1 MAIDFK
7 EFIRGLKPLF
17 KRTGVADALESIR
30 DEINNTAIPYY
41 ETSASLLQ
49 KGESALWKLADKDLH
64 QRLTRVRSGSWVENV
79 HLALRNAVD
88 LIPEIVKRVN
98 KNLEID
104 VAADGL
110 SFKEAALVRLVE
122 SLGFY
127 VSYARTLLRATV
139 ICESMPGGDKA
150 LGEFFT
156 KNEIAYL
163 TANMYGFAIATE
175 VLCGQKQQ
183 ILAGL
188 DKIPDVVVSDE
199 DGVGNGLYNAGNT
212 DPMRMGSWSDTQMT
226 NTLIYR
232 YRIWRSEHE
241 EASLQAAKE
250 EAQAL
255 EYWILSLKQKQQN
268 AGNDPKIQQQIEY
281 HEERLKKLRYD
292 IKRKEEAA
300 V

>member
-30 DEINNTAIPYY
+30 DEINNTTIPYY

-122 SLGFY
+122 
-127 VSYARTLLRATV
+127 
-139 ICESMPGGDKA
+139 
-150 LGEFFT
+150 
-156 KNEIAYL
+156 
-163 TANMYGFAIATE
+163 
-175 VLCGQKQQ
+175 
-183 ILAGL
+183 
-188 DKIPDVVVSDE
+188 
-199 DGVGNGLYNAGNT
+199 
-212 DPMRMGSWSDTQMT
+212 
-226 NTLIYR
+226 
-232 YRIWRSEHE
+232 
-241 EASLQAAKE
+241 
-250 EAQAL
+250 
-255 EYWILSLKQKQQN
+255 
-268 AGNDPKIQQQIEY
+268 
-281 HEERLKKLRYD
+281 
-292 IKRKEEAA
+292 
-300 V
+300 

>member
-17 KRTGVADALESIR
+17 KRNGVADALESIR
-30 DEINNTAIPYY
+30 DEISNTAIPYY
-41 ETSASLLQ
+41 ETSAPLLQ

-88 LIPEIVKRVN
+88 LIPEIIKRVN

-122 SLGFY
+122 SLSFY
-127 VSYARTLLRATV
+127 VGYARTLLRATI

-156 KNEIAYL
+156 KNDIAYL

-188 DKIPDVVVSDE
+188 DKIPDVIVSDE

-212 DPMRMGSWSDTQMT
+212 DPMRLGMWNPQMT
-226 NTLIYR
+226 NSWIYR
-232 YRIWRSEHE
+232 FRIYRSEKE
-241 EASLQAAKE
+241 EAALQVAKE

-255 EYWILSLKQKQQN
+255 EYWILSLKQQQQN

-281 HEERLKKLRYD
+281 HEDRLKTLRYN

>member
-17 KRTGVADALESIR
+17 KRNGVADALESIR
-30 DEINNTAIPYY
+30 DEISNTAIPYY
-41 ETSASLLQ
+41 ETSAPLLQ

-122 SLGFY
+122 SLSFY
-127 VSYARTLLRATV
+127 VGYARTLLRATI

-156 KNEIAYL
+156 KNDIAYL
-163 TANMYGFAIATE
+163 TVNMYGFAIATE

-188 DKIPDVVVSDE
+188 DKIPDVIVSDE

-212 DPMRMGSWSDTQMT
+212 DPMRLGMWNPQMT
-226 NTLIYR
+226 NSWIYR
-232 YRIWRSEHE
+232 FRIYRSEKE
-241 EASLQAAKE
+241 EAALQVAKE

-255 EYWILSLKQKQQN
+255 EYWILSLKQQQQN

>member
-17 KRTGVADALESIR
+17 KRNGVADALESIR
-30 DEINNTAIPYY
+30 DEISNTAIPYY
-41 ETSASLLQ
+41 ETSAPLLQ

-79 HLALRNAVD
+79 HLALRNAAD

-122 SLGFY
+122 SLSFY
-127 VSYARTLLRATV
+127 VGYARTLLRATI

-156 KNEIAYL
+156 KNDIAYL

-188 DKIPDVVVSDE
+188 DKIPDVIVSDE

-212 DPMRMGSWSDTQMT
+212 DPMRLGMWNPQMT
-226 NTLIYR
+226 NSPIYR
-232 YRIWRSEHE
+232 FRIYRSEKE
-241 EASLQAAKE
+241 EAALQVAKE

-255 EYWILSLKQKQQN
+255 EYWILSLKQQQQN

-281 HEERLKKLRYD
+281 HEDRLKTLRYN

>member
-17 KRTGVADALESIR
+17 KRNGVADALESIR
-30 DEINNTAIPYY
+30 DEISNTAIPYY
-41 ETSASLLQ
+41 ETSAPLLQ

-122 SLGFY
+122 SLSFY
-127 VSYARTLLRATV
+127 VGYARTLLRATI

-156 KNEIAYL
+156 KNDIAYL

-188 DKIPDVVVSDE
+188 DKIPDVIVSDE

-212 DPMRMGSWSDTQMT
+212 DPMRLGMWNPQMT
-226 NTLIYR
+226 NSWIYR
-232 YRIWRSEHE
+232 FRIYRSEKE
-241 EASLQAAKE
+241 EAALQVAKE

-255 EYWILSLKQKQQN
+255 EYWILSLKQQQQN

>member
-17 KRTGVADALESIR
+17 KRNGVADALESIR
-30 DEINNTAIPYY
+30 DEISNTAIPYY
-41 ETSASLLQ
+41 ETSAPLLQ

-122 SLGFY
+122 SLSFY
-127 VSYARTLLRATV
+127 VGYARTLLRATI

-156 KNEIAYL
+156 KNDIAYL
-163 TANMYGFAIATE
+163 TANMYGFATATE

-188 DKIPDVVVSDE
+188 DKIPDVIVSDE

-212 DPMRMGSWSDTQMT
+212 DPMRLGMWNPQMT
-226 NTLIYR
+226 NSWIYR
-232 YRIWRSEHE
+232 FRIYRSEKE
-241 EASLQAAKE
+241 EAALQVAKE

-255 EYWILSLKQKQQN
+255 EYWILSLKQQQQN

-281 HEERLKKLRYD
+281 HEDRLKTLRYN

>member
-17 KRTGVADALESIR
+17 KRNGVADALESIR
-30 DEINNTAIPYY
+30 DEISNTAIPYY

-79 HLALRNAVD
+79 HLALRNAVE

-122 SLGFY
+122 SLSFY
-127 VSYARTLLRATV
+127 VGYARTLLRATI

-156 KNEIAYL
+156 KNDIAYL

-188 DKIPDVVVSDE
+188 DKIPDVIVSDE

-212 DPMRMGSWSDTQMT
+212 DPMRLGMWNPQMT
-226 NTLIYR
+226 NSWIYR
-232 YRIWRSEHE
+232 FRIYRSEKE
-241 EASLQAAKE
+241 EAALQVAKE

-255 EYWILSLKQKQQN
+255 EYWILSLKQQQQN

>member
-17 KRTGVADALESIR
+17 KRNGVADALESIR
-30 DEINNTAIPYY
+30 DEISNTAIPYY

-79 HLALRNAVD
+79 HLALRNAVE

-122 SLGFY
+122 SLSFY
-127 VSYARTLLRATV
+127 VGYARTLLRATI

-156 KNEIAYL
+156 KNDIAYL

-188 DKIPDVVVSDE
+188 DKIPDVIVSDE

-212 DPMRMGSWSDTQMT
+212 DPMRLGMWNPQMT
-226 NTLIYR
+226 NSPIYR
-232 YRIWRSEHE
+232 FRIYRSEKE
-241 EASLQAAKE
+241 EAALQVAKE

-255 EYWILSLKQKQQN
+255 EYWILSLKQQQQN

-281 HEERLKKLRYD
+281 HEDRLKTLRYN

>member
-17 KRTGVADALESIR
+17 KRNGVADALESIR
-30 DEINNTAIPYY
+30 DEISNTAIPYY

-79 HLALRNAVD
+79 HLALRNAVE

-122 SLGFY
+122 SLSFY
-127 VSYARTLLRATV
+127 VGYARTLLRATI

-156 KNEIAYL
+156 KNDISYL

-188 DKIPDVVVSDE
+188 DKIPDVIVSDE

-212 DPMRMGSWSDTQMT
+212 DPMRLGMWDPQMT
-226 NTLIYR
+226 NSWIYR
-232 YRIWRSEHE
+232 FRIYRSEKE
-241 EASLQAAKE
+241 EAALQVAKE

-255 EYWILSLKQKQQN
+255 EYWILSLKQQQQN

>member
-17 KRTGVADALESIR
+17 KRNGVADALESIR
-30 DEINNTAIPYY
+30 DEISNTAIPYY
-41 ETSASLLQ
+41 ETSAPLLQ

-122 SLGFY
+122 SLSFY
-127 VSYARTLLRATV
+127 VGYARTLLRATI

-156 KNEIAYL
+156 KNDIAYL

-188 DKIPDVVVSDE
+188 DKIPDVIVSDE

-212 DPMRMGSWSDTQMT
+212 DPMRLGMWNPQMT
-226 NTLIYR
+226 NSWIYR
-232 YRIWRSEHE
+232 FRIYRSEKE
-241 EASLQAAKE
+241 EAALQVAKE

-255 EYWILSLKQKQQN
+255 EYWILSLKQQQQN

-281 HEERLKKLRYD
+281 HEDRLKTLRYN

>member
-139 ICESMPGGDKA
+139 ICESMPGGD
-150 LGEFFT
+150 
-156 KNEIAYL
+156 
-163 TANMYGFAIATE
+163 
-175 VLCGQKQQ
+175 
-183 ILAGL
+183 
-188 DKIPDVVVSDE
+188 
-199 DGVGNGLYNAGNT
+199 
-212 DPMRMGSWSDTQMT
+212 
-226 NTLIYR
+226 
-232 YRIWRSEHE
+232 
-241 EASLQAAKE
+241 
-250 EAQAL
+250 
-255 EYWILSLKQKQQN
+255 
-268 AGNDPKIQQQIEY
+268 
-281 HEERLKKLRYD
+281 
-292 IKRKEEAA
+292 
-300 V
+300 

>member
-17 KRTGVADALESIR
+17 KRNGVADALESIR
-30 DEINNTAIPYY
+30 DEISNTAIPYY
-41 ETSASLLQ
+41 ETSAPLLQ

-122 SLGFY
+122 SLSFY
-127 VSYARTLLRATV
+127 VGYARTLLRATI

-156 KNEIAYL
+156 KNDIAYL

-188 DKIPDVVVSDE
+188 DKIPDVIVSDE

-212 DPMRMGSWSDTQMT
+212 DPMRLGMWNPQMT
-226 NTLIYR
+226 NSPIYR
-232 YRIWRSEHE
+232 FRIYRSEKE
-241 EASLQAAKE
+241 EAALQVAKE

-255 EYWILSLKQKQQN
+255 EYWILSLKQQQQN

-281 HEERLKKLRYD
+281 HEDRLKKLRYD

>member
-17 KRTGVADALESIR
+17 KRNGVADALESIR
-30 DEINNTAIPYY
+30 DEISNTAIPYY
-41 ETSASLLQ
+41 ETSAPLLQ

-122 SLGFY
+122 SLSFY
-127 VSYARTLLRATV
+127 VGYARTLLRATI

-156 KNEIAYL
+156 KNDIAYL
-163 TANMYGFAIATE
+163 TVNMYGFAIATE

-188 DKIPDVVVSDE
+188 DKIPDVIVSDE

-212 DPMRMGSWSDTQMT
+212 DPMRLGMWNPQMT
-226 NTLIYR
+226 NSWIYR
-232 YRIWRSEHE
+232 FRIYRSEKE
-241 EASLQAAKE
+241 EAALQVAKE

-255 EYWILSLKQKQQN
+255 EYWILSLKQQQQN

-281 HEERLKKLRYD
+281 HEDRLKTLRYN

>member
-17 KRTGVADALESIR
+17 KRNGVADALESIR
-30 DEINNTAIPYY
+30 DEISNTAIPYY
-41 ETSASLLQ
+41 ETSAPLLQ

-110 SFKEAALVRLVE
+110 SFKEAVLVRLVE
-122 SLGFY
+122 SLSFY
-127 VSYARTLLRATV
+127 VGYARTLLRATI

-156 KNEIAYL
+156 KNDIAYL

-188 DKIPDVVVSDE
+188 DKIPDVIVSDE

-212 DPMRMGSWSDTQMT
+212 DPMRLGMWNPQMT
-226 NTLIYR
+226 NSWIYR
-232 YRIWRSEHE
+232 FRIYRSEKE
-241 EASLQAAKE
+241 EAALQVAKE

-255 EYWILSLKQKQQN
+255 EYWILSLKQQQQN

-281 HEERLKKLRYD
+281 HEDRLKTLRYN

>member
-17 KRTGVADALESIR
+17 KRNGVADALESIR
-30 DEINNTAIPYY
+30 DEISNTAIPYY
-41 ETSASLLQ
+41 ETSAPLLQ

-122 SLGFY
+122 SLSFY
-127 VSYARTLLRATV
+127 VGYARTLLRATI

-156 KNEIAYL
+156 KNDIAYL

-188 DKIPDVVVSDE
+188 DKIPDVIVSDE

-212 DPMRMGSWSDTQMT
+212 DPMRLGMWNPQMT
-226 NTLIYR
+226 NSPIYR
-232 YRIWRSEHE
+232 FRIYRSEKE
-241 EASLQAAKE
+241 EAALQVAKE

-255 EYWILSLKQKQQN
+255 EYWILSLKQQQQN

-281 HEERLKKLRYD
+281 HEDRLKTLRYN

>member
-17 KRTGVADALESIR
+17 KRNGVADALESIR
-30 DEINNTAIPYY
+30 DEISNTAIPYY
-41 ETSASLLQ
+41 ETSAPLLQ

-122 SLGFY
+122 SLSFY
-127 VSYARTLLRATV
+127 VGYARTLLRATI

-156 KNEIAYL
+156 KNDIAYL

-188 DKIPDVVVSDE
+188 DKIPDVIVSDE

-212 DPMRMGSWSDTQMT
+212 DPMRLGMWNPQMT
-226 NTLIYR
+226 NSWIYR
-232 YRIWRSEHE
+232 FRIYRSEKE
-241 EASLQAAKE
+241 EAALQVAKE

-255 EYWILSLKQKQQN
+255 EYWILSLKQRQQN

-281 HEERLKKLRYD
+281 HEDRLKTLRYN

>member
-1 MAIDFK
+1 
-7 EFIRGLKPLF
+7 
-17 KRTGVADALESIR
+17 
-30 DEINNTAIPYY
+30 
-41 ETSASLLQ
+41 
-49 KGESALWKLADKDLH
+49 
-64 QRLTRVRSGSWVENV
+64 
-79 HLALRNAVD
+79 
-88 LIPEIVKRVN
+88 
-98 KNLEID
+98 
-104 VAADGL
+104 
-110 SFKEAALVRLVE
+110 
-122 SLGFY
+122 
-127 VSYARTLLRATV
+127 SYARTLLRATV

-212 DPMRMGSWSDTQMT
+212 DPMRMGSWANGDVTDT
-226 NTLIYR
+226 LVYR
-232 YRIWRSEHE
+232 FRIWRSERE

>member
-17 KRTGVADALESIR
+17 KRNGVADALESIR
-30 DEINNTAIPYY
+30 DEISNTAIPYY
-41 ETSASLLQ
+41 ETSAPLLQ

-79 HLALRNAVD
+79 HLALRNAAD

-122 SLGFY
+122 SLSFY
-127 VSYARTLLRATV
+127 VGYARTLLRATI

-156 KNEIAYL
+156 KNDIAYL

-188 DKIPDVVVSDE
+188 DKIPDVIVSDE

-212 DPMRMGSWSDTQMT
+212 DPMRLGMWNPQMT
-226 NTLIYR
+226 NSWIYR
-232 YRIWRSEHE
+232 FRIYRSEKE
-241 EASLQAAKE
+241 EAALQVAKE

-255 EYWILSLKQKQQN
+255 EYWILSLKQQQQN

-281 HEERLKKLRYD
+281 HEDRLKTLRYN

>member
-17 KRTGVADALESIR
+17 KRNGVADALESIR
-30 DEINNTAIPYY
+30 DEISNTAIPYY
-41 ETSASLLQ
+41 ETSAPLLQ

-122 SLGFY
+122 SLSFY
-127 VSYARTLLRATV
+127 VGYARTLLRATI

-156 KNEIAYL
+156 KNDIAYL

-188 DKIPDVVVSDE
+188 DKIPDVIVSDE

-212 DPMRMGSWSDTQMT
+212 DPMRLGMWNPQMT
-226 NTLIYR
+226 NSWIYR
-232 YRIWRSEHE
+232 FRIYRSEKE
-241 EASLQAAKE
+241 EAALQVAKE

-255 EYWILSLKQKQQN
+255 EYWILSLKQQQQN

-292 IKRKEEAA
+292 IKRKEEVA

>member
-127 VSYARTLLRATV
+127 VGYARTLLRATI

-212 DPMRMGSWSDTQMT
+212 DPMRLGMWNPQMT
-226 NTLIYR
+226 NSWIYR
-232 YRIWRSEHE
+232 FRIYRSEKE
-241 EASLQAAKE
+241 EAALQVAKE

-255 EYWILSLKQKQQN
+255 EYWILSLKQQQQN

>member
-17 KRTGVADALESIR
+17 KRNGVADALESIR
-30 DEINNTAIPYY
+30 DEISNTAIPYY
-41 ETSASLLQ
+41 ETSAPLLQ

-122 SLGFY
+122 SLSFY
-127 VSYARTLLRATV
+127 VGYARTLLRATI

-156 KNEIAYL
+156 KNDIAYL
-163 TANMYGFAIATE
+163 MANMYGFAIATE

-188 DKIPDVVVSDE
+188 DKIPDVIVSDE

-212 DPMRMGSWSDTQMT
+212 DPMRLGMWNPQMT
-226 NTLIYR
+226 NSWIYR
-232 YRIWRSEHE
+232 FRIYRSEKE
-241 EASLQAAKE
+241 EAALQVAKE

-255 EYWILSLKQKQQN
+255 EYWILSLKQQQQN

-281 HEERLKKLRYD
+281 HEDRLKTLRYN